1 MGEQKR
7 YVKRLLIS
15 INQYKDIPQ
24 QRNHPSAG
32 LFSFIGSGKAIY
44 STFSEQIRRRKEKRA
59 TKVDIICFAAR
70 DELKTG
76 K

>member
-7 YVKRLLIS
+7 YVKRILIS

-44 STFSEQIRRRKEKRA
+44 STFAEQIRRQKEKKRRPPYKGG
-59 TKVDIICFAAR
+59 TVVTG
-70 DELKTG
+70 LK
-76 K
+76 